1 MKKESEHVNGE
12 RNGVIARST
21 EVLAKPSRRRFT
33 AAYIDTV
40 LKELDAARHGEI
52 GSILR
57 REGLYAK
64 QVAQWRK
71 QRVTGIAPKRG
82 PKPSAST
89 EVRKELARLTRE
101 NERLERK
108 LKQAEIIID
117 VQKKVAALMATMD
130 QNDEQ
135 R

>member
-1 MKKESEHVNGE
+1 MKQETEHVNGHV
-12 RNGVIARST
+12 NALISRST
-21 EVLAKPSRRRFT
+21 EVIAKPGRRRFT
-33 AAYIDTV
+33 TAYIDAV

-52 GSILR
+52 GKILR

-71 QRVTGIAPKRG
+71 QRVTGIEPKRG
-82 PKPSAST
+82 PKPSASPD
-89 EVRKELARLTRE
+89 VRKELARLTRE
-101 NERLERK
+101 NARLERK

-130 QNDEQ
+130 QQDELH
-135 R
+135 